1 MIKQHGATGSDN
13 FVSALTT
20 DECTTFVNHFRSLI
34 RLAGGSDITAQVYI
48 YATRSTRSGSEEREG
63 VTLHYLRPVI
73 STVIEKGIARCE
85 TSMPAGDKVC
95 GVYVGVCGV
104 RAGRYHE
111 VGWTLTN
118 SPAI

>member
-85 TSMPAGDKVC
+85 TRCAACMLGFVA
-95 GVYVGVCGV
+95 YVRVATMRSV
-104 RAGRYHE
+104 GR
-111 VGWTLTN
+111 
-118 SPAI
+118 